1 MLNILNIEVSTHVK
15 HTKHRYLH
23 STLMLKCCTFRY
35 LHMLNILNIEVSTH
49 VKHAKHWYL
58 HSTWMLNIFLNNNYF
73 TMRGGVMQNQQR
85 GGVIWVLK
93 SVIKLV
99 DDMGGGGGY
108 PNLMT
113 GGWHGGGGFQYPQKD
128 DIIFA
133 QPLIKLLKYYFNVV
147 LVVFNYIWNIVI
159 SMLKYYCNVV
169 LV

>member
-73 TMRGGVMQNQQR
+73 TVRGGVRDLQYVSDIVEGNLSKY
-85 GGVIWVLK
+85 GISFPGWSGVARRAAALYG
-93 SVIKLV
+93 LP
-99 DDMGGGGGY
+99 D
-108 PNLMT
+108 PLEL
-113 GGWHGGGGFQYPQKD
+113 FE
-128 DIIFA
+128 
-133 QPLIKLLKYYFNVV
+133 QP
-147 LVVFNYIWNIVI
+147 
-159 SMLKYYCNVV
+159 
-169 LV
+169 